1 MTYASLLLL
10 QINKYLQYADKQEK
24 EGGGG
29 DTIGLHP
36 TSEIL
41 FFSGAQKD
49 RFLLGV
55 Y

>member
-1 MTYASLLLL
+1 MTYASLLL

-24 EGGGG
+24 GG

-36 TSEIL
+36 TSEI
-41 FFSGAQKD
+41 FFFQARKKIG
-49 RFLLGV
+49 F